1 MRKLVALGLVSL
13 GGVIVLRCLPREL
26 RARPVAAVRRWI
38 AKHMEQMMV
47 SLPANAPPKLVM
59 SILPKLQVQHEQI
72 IALLQEQ
79 NELLRQQRRS
89 TASRSGA
96 RSTHSHVP

>member
-1 MRKLVALGLVSL
+1 MNKLFAFGLITL
-13 GGVIVLRCLPREL
+13 GGVIALRLLPQEL
-26 RARPVAAVRRWI
+26 RPRPAAAVRRWM

-59 SILPKLQVQHEQI
+59 TVLPKLQAQNEQI

-79 NELLRQQRRS
+79 NELLRQQQRA
-89 TASRSGA
+89 ASR
-96 RSTHSHVP
+96 